1 MEKPEIRP
9 DPVLPCVVVAGQLCL
24 DIFPDLDSVPE
35 GQFLQYFKPGHMVE
49 AGKASFA
56 VGGAVANTGLA
67 LARLGVPARLMAR
80 MGVDPFAD
88 IVDGI
93 FQRYAKA
100 RMAEHGSLILRAN
113 FIVQAGTPTAYTLI
127 ISPPGVDRI
136 FLHCPG
142 ASDTFAADDV
152 DFSALEEAAIFHFGY
167 PCVMRQFYRAGGRE
181 LVELFHR
188 ARKTGVTTS
197 LDMTPPNVSG
207 EAGQADWV
215 AILGAA
221 LPHVDIFLPSIE
233 EILFLLRRRT
243 YDVLQESAG
252 SASSS
257 PRLVHP
263 SGVPKGDSGGL
274 AHLVTP
280 ELLHNLSSQLLD
292 MGVKIAGFK
301 LGERGFYLR
310 TAGKKALENL
320 GRGRPAVLADWADQT
335 LWAPAFKVKVAGTT
349 GAGDSAIAG
358 LLSGLLRGLGPRQAL
373 SAAVAVGA
381 CNVEAADGQ
390 SGLRSWE
397 DTLARVAAGWSRHA
411 LNLPPAEWEWDEQ
424 TGVWVGKA

>member
-9 DPVLPCVVVAGQLCL
+9 DPVLPGVVVAGQLCL

-35 GQFLQYFKPGHMVE
+35 GQFLQLFKPGHMVE

-93 FQRYAKA
+93 FQRYAKD
-100 RMAEHGSLILRAN
+100 RIDEHGSLILRAN
-113 FIVQAGTPTAYTLI
+113 FIVQPGTPTAYTLI
-127 ISPPGVDRI
+127 ISPPGFDRI

-181 LVELFHR
+181 LADLFHR

-197 LDMTPPNVSG
+197 LDMTPPDVSG

-233 EILFLLRRRT
+233 EILFMLRRRT
-243 YDVLQESAG
+243 YDVLQESA
-252 SASSS
+252 S
-257 PRLVHP
+257 
-263 SGVPKGDSGGL
+263 SGGL
-274 AHLVTP
+274 AQLVTP

-310 TAGKKALENL
+310 TAGKKALEDL

-390 SGLRSWE
+390 SGLRSWR
-397 DTLARVAAGWSRHA
+397 DTLARVAAGWSRHT
-411 LNLPPAEWEWDEQ
+411 LDLPPDEWEWDEP
-424 TGVWVGKA
+424 TGVWVGHARSAAPWDK

>member
-1 MEKPEIRP
+1 MVKPEIPP
-9 DPVLPCVVVAGQLCL
+9 DPVLPGVVVAGQLCL
-24 DIFPDLDSVPE
+24 DIFPDLASVPE

-49 AGKASFA
+49 AGPASFA

-67 LARLGVPARLMAR
+67 LARLGVPARLVAR

-93 FQRYAKA
+93 FQRYARA

-113 FIVQAGTPTAYTLI
+113 FIVQPGNPTAYTLI

-142 ASDTFAADDV
+142 ANDTFTADDV

-181 LVELFHR
+181 LVDLFHR

-233 EILFLLRRRT
+233 EILFMLRRRT
-243 YDVLQESAG
+243 YDVLQELAG
-252 SASSS
+252 SS
-257 PRLVHP
+257 
-263 SGVPKGDSGGL
+263 GL

-280 ELLHNLSSQLLD
+280 ELMHNLSSQLLD

-310 TAGKKALENL
+310 TAGKKALEDL

-335 LWAPAFKVKVAGTT
+335 LWAPAFKVKVAGAT

-390 SGLRSWE
+390 SGLRSWG
-397 DTLARVAAGWSRHA
+397 DTLARVAAGWSRHT
-411 LNLPPAEWEWDEQ
+411 LDLPPAEWEWDEQ